1 MKTLDLHGVRYEDA
15 ERAVVHFIE
24 DCWGSGED
32 EAEIITGHSLR
43 MRGLVLNIAKEY
55 DATCKVGGEIG
66 IDDSFIKV
74 VF

>member
-15 ERAVVHFIE
+15 ERSVVQFIE

-32 EAEIITGHSLR
+32 EAEIITGHSSG
-43 MRGLVLNIAKEY
+43 MRKLVVTIAKEY

-66 IDDSFIKV
+66 VDDSFIKV
-74 VF
+74 IF